1 MITWEISKEDA
12 QVISKIVDRAKN
24 MGVKRDREAL
34 SMDIQ
39 AAHEKCPLRLE
50 ELLKAE
56 NFDFLHDVIGIV
68 NHLNRETG
76 ELEDYFVPR
85 YASPE

>member
-1 MITWEISKEDA
+1 LK
-12 QVISKIVDRAKN
+12 
-24 MGVKRDREAL
+24 G
-34 SMDIQ
+34 
-39 AAHEKCPLRLE
+39 
-50 ELLKAE
+50 LLQAE

-85 YASPE
+85 YAR